1 MRRVTF
7 ARASFPIS
15 KACLASSVQVMAWD
29 PALGLVS
36 SWLQGWRRSAA
47 CGVKINQPQK
57 LTELTVGGRKRKIT
71 DNLHFFLQRVDA
83 ITVDEVA

>member
-1 MRRVTF
+1 MCEEGDLCQGL
-7 ARASFPIS
+7 FPHLEGLS
-15 KACLASSVQVMAWD
+15 CLLCPGYGLGS
-29 PALGLVS
+29 GLVS

-71 DNLHFFLQRVDA
+71 DNRHFFLQRADA